1 MVGNSILKNVK
12 DITLI
17 SVMTTIL
24 FVQEQLLTNLPGV
37 QLTIFLIVLYSKKLG
52 LTRSCLIIVL
62 HVLLDNLYMSSFS
75 LMYTPTMLIGWLI
88 IPFTLCTIFKNTESP
103 FTLALLGILYSF
115 IYCWLYVIPAY
126 LLMNISPI
134 AYITTDFIFEII
146 LAVVSFMTIL
156 WLYKPCSKILDLL
169 LKK

>member
-88 IPFTLCTIFKNTESP
+88 ITFTLCTIFKNTESP

-134 AYITTDFIFEII
+134 TYITTDFIFEII